1 MAGSKG
7 GRKTKT
13 SRTKQE
19 AWKRE
24 ERRKENK
31 VEGRTKA
38 KTGKEREERE
48 MWAWDD
54 PAWPRWELTLSG
66 ETMARLE
73 RIAEEQAALDA
84 EREESVDVQAQSLR
98 DSIVMDSW
106 ASSEIEGE
114 WVSSRGLELAY
125 DRPEEGRRT
134 DPKASGVIAMQRM
147 AREAPTIERETLTRM
162 HAALFEEAKAGGRLR
177 AGFSVGDYRKT
188 AIVIRSPERIVY
200 EAPPP
205 EEVEARMGRFLEW
218 YNSGGGGWSRPIA
231 SAMPEG
237 AGRAPGRGRH
247 RTPVVRSD
255 PSVLRRQ
262 RQNRTRAGGQDGQP
276 RPVHLL
282 DPVEHH
288 PDPARGVLQAAGEA
302 PEGGHAE
309 YRPVGGLVR
318 GDGGAKP
325 RERARDAGD
334 RKGQDGRR
342 GREKEGGI
350 ENLGDLRDG
359 ERRRESAGRT
369 TRREET
375 RNGSGQEP
383 WLRKVGKKE

>member
-237 AGRAPGRGRH
+237 RIARPVEAAIGHLWFEAIHPFSDGNGRIGRALADRTVNRGRSISWTLSNTILTLREEYYKQLEKH
-247 RTPVVRSD
+247 QKAGTRSID
-255 PSVLRRQ
+255 QWVDWF
-262 RQNRTRAGGQDGQP
+262 AAM
-276 RPVHLL
+276 
-282 DPVEHH
+282 VERSLGSEREMLGI
-288 PDPARGVLQAAGEA
+288 ARGKTAAE
-302 PEGGHAE
+302 
-309 YRPVGGLVR
+309 
-318 GDGGAKP
+318 
-325 RERARDAGD
+325 
-334 RKGQDGRR
+334 
-342 GREKEGGI
+342 
-350 ENLGDLRDG
+350 G
-359 ERRRESAGRT
+359 ER
-369 TRREET
+369 
-375 RNGSGQEP
+375 
-383 WLRKVGKKE
+383 KKGE